1 MMKIFRNLSRVLKIS
16 SAIAQGQKVSEY
28 QIAWAYADLMLP
40 ELIEALKSGVSRSDA
55 ITALAVATQ
64 VKRSVACDV
73 LCKKL
78 KKAGYVADDDLEET
92 DEQDDGE
99 QGATPATP
107 AAKRTKPPKQHNPVG
122 HVIPITENPKSK
134 PVIKPSP
141 VPVPPADV
149 FSAPKE
155 YIEKPAESLTEPK
168 PFRVGIRTGSA
179 KFMGVD
185 DIETEQKKEERRNAQ
200 KALEAIEAKHG
211 TAKEQADRVREQ

>member
-1 MMKIFRNLSRVLKIS
+1 MKIFRNLSRVLKIS

-64 VKRSVACDV
+64 VKRSIACDV

-92 DEQDDGE
+92 NELDEQDI
-99 QGATPATP
+99 TPSSP
-107 AAKRTKPPKQHNPVG
+107 AAKKTKPQKQHSQVDPVI
-122 HVIPITENPKSK
+122 HITEKPK
-134 PVIKPSP
+134 PVIEPKP

-149 FSAPKE
+149 SSGDKE
-155 YIEKPAESLTEPK
+155 YIEKPAEPLTEPK
-168 PFRVGIRTGSA
+168 PFRVGIRVGPA
-179 KFMGVD
+179 IFAGVD
-185 DIETEQKKEERRNAQ
+185 DIETEQQKAERRNNAQ
-200 KALEAIEAKHG
+200 AKQQAIDAMDAKYG
-211 TAKEQADRVREQ
+211 TAKEQADRVGEQ